1 MQREFEADGWAF
13 AVGLR
18 AATESESKIA
28 SLLGAWFFLAVAD
41 RLEQLRGSETLSVHP
56 PAAERMKKL
65 FSFVDCT
72 DLLDRDTRA
81 RGRTC
86 LSSLAD
92 SVTWIRNDVSTFQA
106 SLSKSNTLELF
117 LNWCVLRNEPNRVKD
132 QPPMWILQ
140 SAPQRLCDS
149 LAVPRLHAAED
160 FALHPL
166 GAAAQM
172 QLGLLDWVFE
182 GAIQVDRKG

>member
-1 MQREFEADGWAF
+1 
-13 AVGLR
+13 
-18 AATESESKIA
+18 
-28 SLLGAWFFLAVAD
+28 
-41 RLEQLRGSETLSVHP
+41 
-56 PAAERMKKL
+56 
-65 FSFVDCT
+65 
-72 DLLDRDTRA
+72 
-81 RGRTC
+81 
-86 LSSLAD
+86 
-92 SVTWIRNDVSTFQA
+92 
-106 SLSKSNTLELF
+106 
-117 LNWCVLRNEPNRVKD
+117 VLRNEPNRVKD
-132 QPPMWILQ
+132 QLPMWILQ